1 MVEII
6 GEAVNDV
13 KSFWTKVGM
22 FFHKAG
28 FWFLILI
35 LIGVILG
42 GWGMTLYQKAQ
53 MNEAVLLQGL
63 VYDTKVYDLKER
75 VR

>member
-6 GEAVNDV
+6 GDAVKDV
-13 KSFWTKVGM
+13 KSVWTKIGM

-28 FWFLILI
+28 FWFMILI
-35 LIGVILG
+35 LIGIVLG
-42 GWGMTLYQKAQ
+42 GWGMTLYQRAQ
-53 MNEAVLLQGL
+53 MDKAVLLQGL

>member
-6 GEAVNDV
+6 GDAVKDV
-13 KSFWTKVGM
+13 KSFGTKVGL

-28 FWFLILI
+28 FWFLILV
-35 LIGVILG
+35 LVGVVLG
-42 GWGMTLYQKAQ
+42 GWGMTIYHRAQ
-53 MNEAVLLQGL
+53 MDEAVLLQGL
-63 VYDTKVYDLKER
+63 VYDKKVFDLKER